1 MSDANLYDGI
11 DPDDAVA
18 MEEVRFQ
25 AALKGAKERDT
36 ILKVISLANGLQHEV
51 AGETPGYILHY
62 LRDVQALAIKAMSDL
77 IGGKTM
83 TEEERIAA
91 RLLVQPYAHLM
102 GWLKDKMASRDAAK
116 VALDDLDRFLDGQ
129 VED

>member
-1 MSDANLYDGI
+1 MSDANVYEGI
-11 DPDDAVA
+11 DPDDSVA

-25 AALKGAKERDT
+25 AALKGAKERET
-36 ILKVISLANGLQHEV
+36 ILKTIHLANGVEYEL

-62 LRDVQALAIKAMSDL
+62 LRDVQAIAIEAMADL
-77 IGGKTM
+77 IGNKTM
-83 TEEERIAA
+83 TEEQRVAA

-102 GWLKDKMASRDAAK
+102 RWLKDRMATARGAR